1 MAYDQVLADR
11 VRKILQSEKIVE
23 QEMFD
28 GVGFLM
34 NNTLVCGV
42 QDEFLILNVGSDRF
56 KEVLTHP
63 QAKPFRPE
71 GKSMPGCVMVK
82 PVSTARDTDLAGWIR
97 SGIEFVKD
105 LPA

>member
-11 VRKILQSEKIVE
+11 VRNILKPEKLVE
-23 QEMFD
+23 KEMFD
-28 GVGFLM
+28 GVGFLI

-42 QDEFLILNVGSDRF
+42 QDEFLILNVGSERF

-63 QAKPFRPE
+63 QVKPFRVD

-82 PVSTARDTDLAGWIR
+82 PVSTARETDLAGWIR
-97 SGIEFVKD
+97 SAIDYVKSN
-105 LPA
+105 A